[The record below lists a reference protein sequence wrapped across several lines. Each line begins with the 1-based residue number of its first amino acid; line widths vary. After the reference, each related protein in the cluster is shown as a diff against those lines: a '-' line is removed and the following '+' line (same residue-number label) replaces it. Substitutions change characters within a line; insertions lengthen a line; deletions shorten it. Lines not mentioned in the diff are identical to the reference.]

1 MKIAH
6 LTFSFETGGLQTM
19 LVDILNEQ
27 CRQHDVSLIIIN
39 DFYDRPL
46 ISEIDNR
53 VRVFCLNRKPGSR
66 NPIPLLKLNGLLYR
80 LDPWVVHC
88 HNNELIGL
96 LAPHWY
102 STCLTVHDVN
112 YPNRYFTKYDKVFAI
127 SEAVANDLRQRT
139 AVTPVV
145 IPNGIN
151 IRHIQ
156 GRDPVRGTSLDVP
169 VFRMV
174 QIGRLM
180 HSKKGQDI
188 LLQALAILV
197 HQQGMKRLRLDLIGE
212 GESLGYLKELVSSLD
227 IAPYVSFLGLRS
239 REFIYA
245 QFRSYD
251 LLVQPSRYE
260 GFGLTVA
267 EAMAAGVPVLV
278 SDIEGPMEII
288 QQGVFGWHFPVGDA
302 AACARQIAHI
312 QAVYETEAFRQ
323 KIRFAREHAQ
333 KSFSVTQTAR
343 QYVMAY

>member
-19 LVDILNEQ
+19 LIDILNEQ
-27 CRQHDVSLIIIN
+27 CQQHEVSLIIIN
-39 DFYDRPL
+39 DFYEQAL
-46 ISEIDNR
+46 IDEIDTR

-66 NPIPLLKLNGLLYR
+66 NPITLLKLNGLLYR

-96 LAPHWY
+96 LTPHWY

-112 YPNRYFTKYDKVFAI
+112 YPNRYFRKYDKVFAI

-139 AVTPVV
+139 AVAPVV
-145 IPNGIN
+145 IHNGIN
-151 IRHIQ
+151 IRHIPV
-156 GRDPVRGTSLDVP
+156 RDPYRFSP
-169 VFRMV
+169 VFRIV

-188 LLQALAILV
+188 LLQAVAMLV
-197 HQQGMKRLRLDLIGE
+197 HQQGMCRLRLDIIGE
-212 GESLGYLKELVSSLD
+212 GDSLDYLKELVSSLD

-251 LLVQPSRYE
+251 LLVQPSLYE

-288 QQGVFGWHFPVGDA
+288 KQGVFGWHFPAGDA

-312 QAVYETEAFRQ
+312 QAVYETEACRQ
-323 KIRFAREHAQ
+323 KIRFAQEHAR
-333 KSFSVTQTAR
+333 KAFSITQTAR
-343 QYVMAY
+343 QYVMSY